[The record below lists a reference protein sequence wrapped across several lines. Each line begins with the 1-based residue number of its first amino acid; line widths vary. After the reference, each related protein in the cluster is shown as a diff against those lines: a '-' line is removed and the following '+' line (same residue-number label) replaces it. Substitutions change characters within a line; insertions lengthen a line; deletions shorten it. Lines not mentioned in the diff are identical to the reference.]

1 MRMLGIVVKSLPDM
15 MRKLTEAE
23 IPFSRERGLT
33 AGEERLL
40 LLDPAG
46 NWLRIVQSKMIL

>member
-1 MRMLGIVVKSLPDM
+1 MRMLGVVVRSLPDL

-23 IPFSRERGLT
+23 IEYARERGLV

-40 LLDPAG
+40 VMDPAG
-46 NWLRIVQSKMIL
+46 NWLRIGELKIIG